1 MTEAFA
7 QRRKRIVKVMEASGG
22 QGDIRTRR

>member
-7 QRRKRIVKVMEASGG
+7 QRRKRIVKVMEGSGA